1 MKLMSRLGIKV
12 AAALGESSLGRGRD
26 ECSDC
31 LYLPWATVDEA
42 DYLRL
47 HQALCVRFSGFELS
61 G

>member
-12 AAALGESSLGRGRD
+12 AALLGESSLGRGRD
-26 ECSDC
+26 GFSDC
-31 LYLPWATVDEA
+31 PHLPWATVDES

-47 HQALCVRFSGFELS
+47 HQALCVRVSSFELS